1 MENYIKNYRRNK
13 PNNNL
18 YESLNYFNQNE
29 QVVASRPANAKDW
42 CAIRNQIAY
51 ILGQAELDWI
61 DPYDVRNPGRL
72 IGEAETNP
80 DGTFKMIDQLE
91 EYWSGVRGTRPNPPT
106 YQNVNPRNTALA
118 SARGQNAWS
127 AAFVS
132 WAMRTASVEESDG
145 FAFSMRHITYVV
157 QALSNAR
164 KNDALKPIWLLDTS
178 KPVEVGD
185 ILCFNRVNDN
195 GVMSNHTL
203 NGLARLYLDANN
215 NVRDL
220 ENVSGVSHCDVVKEI
235 IVENNRKFAVVVGG
249 NKRSNGTVASVRIR
263 LNNNNTILNPATVR
277 NPGSC
282 FGIIDLGSTCA
293 PRITNTTSIVE
304 SEDESL
310 HQPFFTNAFFFRR
323 NANNPNTLNVIFE
336 GDSWLDYPIPRVLDL
351 YDTISNRNQ
360 SLNLNSLHLAKFGET
375 TSDMFNDKATFVQYI
390 SNYRID
396 RIYFSGG
403 GNDVF
408 PQLGA
413 ILNPG
418 ITRFSNNFFT
428 DQSKLDDL
436 RNTASG
442 DELFRKCILYKRH
455 LNTQV
460 FENALFNTSN
470 LNRIFN
476 TVATN
481 YLGFG
486 SIVNSHSTPNTVFYM
501 HTYDY
506 PLYKLG
512 VRPSLADVNLPL
524 GPWIK
529 PVFDRLQIND
539 EILRCY
545 IIIRLLDKF
554 YYLLNCI
561 KSTFVQRR
569 YQFQTRIVDY
579 RGLLNGSEYWRD
591 EIHPNSAGATR
602 LSARVN
608 F

>member
-1 MENYIKNYRRNK
+1 MENYIINYRRNR

-29 QVVASRPANAKDW
+29 QVVAPRPANTKDW

-61 DPYDVRNPGRL
+61 DAQTGRQLLEGDRNPDR
-72 IGEAETNP
+72 
-80 DGTFKMIDQLE
+80 TFRMLDYLE
-91 EYWSGVRGTRPNPPT
+91 EYWKGVRGITTNPPE
-106 YQNVNPRNTALA
+106 YQNVNPISTALH
-118 SARGQNAWS
+118 SAQSHPTIGIWS

-132 WAMRTASVEESDG
+132 WAMRTAGVEESDG
-145 FAFSMRHITYVV
+145 FVFSMRHITYVV

-164 KNDALKPIWLLDTS
+164 KNDTSRPVWLVDNTNA
-178 KPVEVGD
+178 VEVGD
-185 ILCFNRVNDN
+185 ILCFNRKNGN

-215 NVRDL
+215 NIRNLEDVR
-220 ENVSGVSHCDVVKEI
+220 GVSHCDVVKEI
-235 IVENNRKFAVVVGG
+235 VTENNRKFAIVVGG
-249 NKRSNGTVASVRIR
+249 NKGAGTVTSVRIR

-282 FGIIDLGSTCA
+282 FGIIKLGSGCA
-293 PRITNTTSIVE
+293 PRTTESITE
-304 SEDESL
+304 GEDESL
-310 HQPFFTNAFFFRR
+310 HQPFFTNAFLFRR

-351 YDTISNRNQ
+351 YDTISDRNQ

-375 TSDMFNDKATFVQYI
+375 TSDMFNDKANFVQYI

-418 ITRFSNNFFT
+418 ITSFSTSFFT
-428 DQSKLDDL
+428 DQSKLNDL

-442 DELFRKCILYKRH
+442 DELFRKCILYKRY
-455 LNTQV
+455 LNTSA
-460 FENALFNTSN
+460 FESALFNTTN

-476 TVATN
+476 TIATN

-486 SIVNSHSTPNTVFYM
+486 SIVNSNSTPNTKFYM

-512 VRPSLADVNLPL
+512 VRPSLVNVSLPL

-529 PVFDRLQIND
+529 PVFDRLHIND

-554 YYLLNCI
+554 HYLLNCI
-561 KSTFVQRR
+561 KAIFIQRR
-569 YQFQTRIVDY
+569 YQFQTQIIDF
-579 RGLLNGSEYWRD
+579 RGLLNGSQYWRD
-591 EIHPNSAGATR
+591 EIHPNSAGASR
-602 LSARVN
+602 LSTRVN